1 MGAKSMELD
10 PVAIWGAALSTLLAA
25 REVIRSRL
33 NIEVGFTFTG
43 DVNGLGNKIFVR
55 NLSGKAVIITYYQVQ
70 ICRKKLF
77 RWELVDSRVEADEYF
92 SDLIVPPH
100 SSITLHFF
108 GADYFDTSIDHK
120 KKEGMFL
127 YIVIPGRRRP
137 LNVKIW
143 SMS

>member
-1 MGAKSMELD
+1 MELD

-25 REVIRSRL
+25 REIYRARL

-55 NLSGKAVIITYYQVQ
+55 NLSGKAVIITYYQIQV
-70 ICRKKLF
+70 CRKKF
-77 RWELVDSRVEADEYF
+77 FWWELVDSKVEADEYF

-100 SSITLHFF
+100 SSVTLHFY
-108 GADYFDTSIDHK
+108 GADYFDTSLDHK
-120 KKEGMFL
+120 NKEGMFL
-127 YIVIPGRRRP
+127 YMVIPGRRRP
-137 LNVKIW
+137 LKVKIW